1 MKNLI
6 DSLQTDERVLK
17 NIMAICL
24 TDSWTSECKRIWEN
38 PSKDELLDIA
48 NGLPHGEYCW
58 GESKMTIPETGSVA
72 YILS

>member
-1 MKNLI
+1 
-6 DSLQTDERVLK
+6 
-17 NIMAICL
+17 MAICL